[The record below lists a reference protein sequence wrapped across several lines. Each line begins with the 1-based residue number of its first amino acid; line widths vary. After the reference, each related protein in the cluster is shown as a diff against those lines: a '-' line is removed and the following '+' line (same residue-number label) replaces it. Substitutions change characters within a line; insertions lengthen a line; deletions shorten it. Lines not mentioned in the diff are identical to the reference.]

1 MKKKYGLK
9 KLIPT
14 GKIDYENEL
23 NPQQL
28 EAVTAPAGPA
38 LVIAGAGSGKTRVVT
53 YRVAYLLEKGVSPD
67 EILLLTFTK
76 KAASEMLRRVEDLVA
91 VDSER
96 IWGGT
101 FHHIGNRILRQH
113 AELLGFSSNYTILDR
128 DDSRILIESVIRES
142 GIDTKA
148 KRFPKGRILLEIIG
162 YARNTDSTIEEA
174 VEVKVPHFQKLISEI
189 EMVAARYEQKKKEL
203 NYMDFD
209 DLLIYFAKL
218 LDSHAEVKEKYRR
231 RFKYI
236 LVDEYQDTNRI
247 QARIVDLLGGDH
259 RNIMVVGDDSQ
270 SIYSFRGAL
279 FRNIRDFPKLYPG
292 CRVYTVE
299 TNYRSTPEILHL
311 SNRILAGRE
320 DGFQKTLRPVKKT
333 GSRPA
338 LIRTEN
344 VYEQAEF
351 VAQRILELIDEGV
364 NPGEIAILYRSHFHS
379 MEIQMELTR
388 REIAFTVRSGL
399 RFFEQAHIKDVL
411 SYLKIVDNP
420 RDEIAWKRVI
430 MELPRIGTRTADKIW
445 DILQVAPDPLGIIT
459 GDEIPAVLSALARP
473 GWGKFVHT
481 IRALKAN
488 VGLGPSE
495 LIGMVLESEYDEYL
509 QSKYSNYER
518 RVEDLRQLA
527 NYAARYDNV
536 EAFLDELA
544 MIGGLN
550 THDVYSVPQDEMVV
564 LSTIHQ
570 AKGLE
575 WDVVFVVWLAEGRFP
590 PASSYGD
597 HGDMEE
603 ERRLFYV
610 AGTRCREELYLLYP
624 MIVRQRS
631 GEEVILQPS
640 RFLRELPEDCYEE
653 WELYDI

>member
-9 KLIPT
+9 KVALS
-14 GKIDYENEL
+14 GKTDYAGEL

-28 EAVTAPAGPA
+28 KAVTASDGPA

-53 YRVAYLLEKGVSPD
+53 YRVAFLLEKGVSPD

-76 KAASEMLRRVEDLVA
+76 KAAAEMLQRVEDLVT
-91 VDSER
+91 VDAAR

-101 FHHIGNRILRQH
+101 FHHVGNRILRKH
-113 AELLGFSSNYTILDR
+113 AELLGFQSNYSILDR
-128 DDSRILIESVIRES
+128 DDSRVLIDSVVRES

-148 KRFPKGRILLEIIG
+148 RRFPKGRVLLEIIG
-162 YARNTDSTIEEA
+162 YARNTDTTIAEA
-174 VEVKVPHFQKLISEI
+174 VEVKVPHFEQLLSEI
-189 EMVAARYEQKKKEL
+189 EMIAVRYARKKKKL

-209 DLLIYFAKL
+209 DLLIYFAEL
-218 LDSHAEVKEKYRR
+218 LSGHPEVAGKYSRQ
-231 RFKYI
+231 FKYI

-247 QARIVDLLGGDH
+247 QARIVDLLGGGH

-279 FRNIRDFPKLYPG
+279 FRNIRDFPKIYQG

-311 SNRILAGRE
+311 ANRILAGRE
-320 DGFQKTLRPVKKT
+320 DGFQKILRPVKKS
-333 GSRPA
+333 GPRPA

-351 VAQRILELIDEGV
+351 IAQRILELAEEGV

-388 REIAFTVRSGL
+388 REIPFTVRSGL
-399 RFFEQAHIKDVL
+399 RFFQQAHIKDVL
-411 SYLKIVDNP
+411 SYLKIIDNP
-420 RDEIAWKRVI
+420 HDEIAWKRTLVLI
-430 MELPRIGTRTADKIW
+430 PRIGARTADKIW
-445 DILQVAPDPLGIIT
+445 DILKSSSSPLDLISGKK
-459 GDEIPAVLSALARP
+459 IPSAISAGARP
-473 GWGKFVHT
+473 GWDRFSGT
-481 IRALKAN
+481 LRELKMSSGESPAQ
-488 VGLGPSE
+488 
-495 LIGMVLESEYDEYL
+495 LIGMVMESEYDDYL

-518 RVEDLRQLA
+518 RLEDLRQMA
-527 NYAARYDNV
+527 NYAARYDDLKK
-536 EAFLDELA
+536 FLDELA

-550 THDVYSVPQDEMVV
+550 TNDVYSVPQDEMVV

-570 AKGLE
+570 SKGLE
-575 WDVVFVVWLAEGRFP
+575 WDVVFIIWLAEGRFP

-597 HGDMEE
+597 DGNMEE

-610 AGTRCREELYLLYP
+610 AGTRSREELYMIHP
-624 MIVRQRS
+624 MISRRRS
-631 GEEVILQPS
+631 GEEVIMQPS
-640 RFLRELPEDCYEE
+640 RFIQDLPPDCYEE
-653 WELYDI
+653 WELYNI

>member
-1 MKKKYGLK
+1 MKKYGLK
-9 KLIPT
+9 KVTPV

-28 EAVTAPAGPA
+28 KAVLASDGPA

-53 YRVAYLLEKGVSPD
+53 YRVAYLLERGVSPE

-76 KAASEMLRRVEDLVA
+76 KAAGEMLRRVEDLVM
-91 VDSER
+91 VDADR

-101 FHHIGNRILRQH
+101 FHHVGNRILREH
-113 AELLGFSSNYTILDR
+113 AELLGFKNNYTILDR
-128 DDSRILIESVIRES
+128 DDSRVLVDSVVREA

-148 KRFPKGRILLEIIG
+148 RRFPKGRVLLEIIG
-162 YARNTDSTIEEA
+162 YARNTDTTIAEA
-174 VEVKVPHFQKLISEI
+174 VEVKVPHFEKLTSEI
-189 EMVAARYEQKKKEL
+189 EMAAVRYARKKKEL

-209 DLLIYFAKL
+209 DLLIYFAEL
-218 LDSHAEVKEKYRR
+218 IATHPEVAEKYRSQ
-231 RFKYI
+231 FKHI

-247 QARIVDLLGGDH
+247 QARIVDLLGGGH

-279 FRNIRDFPKLYPG
+279 FRNIRDFPKIYQG

-320 DGFQKTLRPVKKT
+320 DGFQKTLRPVKKS
-333 GSRPA
+333 GSLPA

-351 VAQRILELIDEGV
+351 IAQRILELADEGV
-364 NPGEIAILYRSHFHS
+364 NLGEIAILYRSHFHS

-388 REIAFTVRSGL
+388 REIPFTVRSGL

-411 SYLKIVDNP
+411 SYLKIIDNP
-420 RDEIAWKRVI
+420 RDEIAWKRILVKI
-430 MELPRIGTRTADKIW
+430 PRIGVRTADKIW
-445 DILQVAPDPLGIIT
+445 DILKTSTDPLGIIS
-459 GDEIPAVLSALARP
+459 GNEIPSAISSGSRP
-473 GWGKFVHT
+473 GWASFAMT
-481 IRALKAN
+481 IRELKAKAS
-488 VGLGPSE
+488 LGPSE
-495 LIGMVLESEYDEYL
+495 LISMVTGSEYDDYL
-509 QSKYSNYER
+509 QSQYSNYER

-527 NYAARYDNV
+527 NYAERYDDL
-536 EAFLDELA
+536 EKFLDELA
-544 MIGGLN
+544 MMGGIN
-550 THDVYSVPQDEMVV
+550 TSDVFAVPQDEMVV

-570 AKGLE
+570 SKGLE
-575 WDVVFVVWLAEGRFP
+575 WDVVFVIWLAEGRFP

-597 HGDMEE
+597 NGNMEE

-610 AGTRCREELYLLYP
+610 AGTRCREELYLTHP
-624 MIVRQRS
+624 MIARQRS
-631 GEEVILQPS
+631 GEEVRLQPS
-640 RFLRELPEDCYEE
+640 RFLEDLPPGCYEE
-653 WELYDI
+653 WQLFDI

>member
-1 MKKKYGLK
+1 MKKYGLK
-9 KLIPT
+9 KIAPA

-28 EAVTAPAGPA
+28 EAVLASDGPS

-53 YRVAYLLEKGVSPD
+53 YRVAYLLERGVSPE

-76 KAASEMLRRVEDLVA
+76 KAAGEMLRRVEDLVM
-91 VDSER
+91 VDAAR

-101 FHHIGNRILRQH
+101 FHHVGNRILREH
-113 AELLGFSSNYTILDR
+113 AELLGFKNNYTILDR
-128 DDSRILIESVIRES
+128 DDSRVLVDSVVREA

-148 KRFPKGRILLEIIG
+148 RRFPKGRVLLEIIG
-162 YARNTDSTIEEA
+162 YARNTDTTIEEA
-174 VEVKVPHFQKLISEI
+174 VEIKVPHFLKLISEI
-189 EMVAARYEQKKKEL
+189 EMAAVRYARKKKEL

-209 DLLIYFAKL
+209 DLLIYFAEL
-218 LDSHAEVKEKYRR
+218 LVSHPEVAEKYRR
-231 RFKYI
+231 RFNYI

-247 QARIVDLLGGDH
+247 QARIVDLLGGGH

-279 FRNIRDFPKLYPG
+279 FRNIRDFPKLYQG

-320 DGFQKTLRPVKKT
+320 DGFQKTLRPVKKS

-351 VAQRILELIDEGV
+351 IAQRILELADEGV
-364 NPGEIAILYRSHFHS
+364 NLGEIAVLYRSHFHS

-388 REIAFTVRSGL
+388 REIPFTVRSGL

-411 SYLKIVDNP
+411 SYLKVIDNP
-420 RDEIAWKRVI
+420 RDEIAWKRIIVKI
-430 MELPRIGTRTADKIW
+430 PRIGVRTADKIW
-445 DILQVAPDPLGIIT
+445 DILKTSPDPLGIIS
-459 GDEIPAVLSALARP
+459 GDEIPSAISSGARP
-473 GWGKFVHT
+473 GWARFAAT
-481 IRALKAN
+481 IRELKVKAS
-488 VGLGPSE
+488 LGPSE
-495 LIGMVLESEYDEYL
+495 LISMVTGSEYDDYL
-509 QSKYSNYER
+509 QSQYSNYER

-527 NYAARYDNV
+527 NYAGRYEDL
-536 EAFLDELA
+536 EKFLDELA
-544 MIGGLN
+544 MMGGVN
-550 THDVYSVPQDEMVV
+550 TSDVFSVSQDEMVV

-570 AKGLE
+570 SKGLE
-575 WDVVFVVWLAEGRFP
+575 WDVVFVIWLAEGRFP

-597 HGDMEE
+597 SGNMEE

-610 AGTRCREELYLLYP
+610 AGTRCREELYLTHP
-624 MIVRQRS
+624 MMVRQRS

-640 RFLRELPEDCYEE
+640 RFLRDLPGDCYEE
-653 WELYDI
+653 WQLFDI